1 MWRTSNTNC
10 HLENHTDIETYRS
23 FLNIYTCLK
32 GIYTTEKKMSQLL
45 LPPRKTS
52 GVRNG
57 SNLVDQDHMEM
68 PNTPGDC
75 QGNWLRST
83 TFGSGPVAEDNTH
96 LCQHTWRSPA
106 GTELKALP
114 LLASVYGTVYTL
126 HTNGESFS
134 VAAR

>member
-1 MWRTSNTNC
+1 M
-10 HLENHTDIETYRS
+10 DQI
-23 FLNIYTCLK
+23 
-32 GIYTTEKKMSQLL
+32 LL
-45 LPPRKTS
+45 IKTIWKC
-52 GVRNG
+52 
-57 SNLVDQDHMEM
+57 
-68 PNTPGDC
+68 PTPQVGHC
-75 QGNWLRST
+75 NWLRST

-96 LCQHTWRSPA
+96 LCQHAWRSPA

>member
-10 HLENHTDIETYRS
+10 HLENHTDTDTYRS

-57 SNLVDQDHMEM
+57 LNLVDQDHMEM

-75 QGNWLRST
+75 QGNGLHST
-83 TFGSGPVAEDNTH
+83 TFG
-96 LCQHTWRSPA
+96 
-106 GTELKALP
+106 
-114 LLASVYGTVYTL
+114 
-126 HTNGESFS
+126 
-134 VAAR
+134 